1 MFIGG
6 TIGEK
11 GKLQLETA
19 QEGIPIEDLPFYL
32 TEVPAAGKIRGMQ
45 SISVHLWSDTTLGRL
60 QRSQSKR
67 KSGGDVQ
74 GSLLSLELDV
84 STSGSV

>member
-1 MFIGG
+1 MHFRVFWYQKSALRTCAGVKMFIGG

-32 TEVPAAGKIRGMQ
+32 TEVPG
-45 SISVHLWSDTTLGRL
+45 ISRCCSHSTRFSVELLAKSETGRC
-60 QRSQSKR
+60 RF
-67 KSGGDVQ
+67 VY
-74 GSLLSLELDV
+74 LSA
-84 STSGSV
+84 